1 MERHSDCLEIKAI
14 IFYSDLFL
22 SQTKPVSMGLQHCY
36 GDLRGSEVFTQYEIK
51 TPPPS
56 VNTVFIKYISSRIFS
71 FREKKGHQVLGQET
85 LGSIPLTEGSLL
97 TI

>member
-14 IFYSDLFL
+14 IFNSDLFL

-56 VNTVFIKYISSRIFS
+56 VNTVFIKIHRQQNF
-71 FREKKGHQVLGQET
+71 FLQGKKRPPGTGAGDLGFD
-85 LGSIPLTEGSLL
+85 SIN
-97 TI
+97 